1 MQLTNRELWTLIHGM
16 GLGALFLLAFA
27 GGLAGFYSLRP
38 EWLTTAGLR
47 ERIVRLDIGT
57 VVMAIVAWLTVITGT
72 WIVYPWYRARPPE
85 GATELEA
92 YPRYFLLANEHL
104 AGVAPLRDG
113 VEGARRLDRAVLGDG
128 RGLRGGLLRKAAGL
142 RAGGAPAAD
151 LGVCGRR
158 SSSPVSPASSG
169 RSSPRLPRSSRGHRL
184 RKRGTDHGC
193 EHRSESTSR

>member
-47 ERIVRLDIGT
+47 ERIIRLDIGT

-85 GATELEA
+85 GATDLTA
-92 YPRYFLLANEHL
+92 FPRSLLLSDPATAAWHTFAMEWKEHVAWIAPYL
-104 AGVAPLRDG
+104 ATVVAF
-113 VEGARRLDRAVLGDG
+113 GAVYYGRRLAYEPAV
-128 RGLRGGLLRKAAGL
+128 RRLLIWVFVAAFVVAGIAGL
-142 RAGGAPAAD
+142 FGA
-151 LGVCGRR
+151 LI
-158 SSSPVSPASSG
+158 
-169 RSSPRLPRSSRGHRL
+169 
-184 RKRGTDHGC
+184 
-193 EHRSESTSR
+193 